1 MHFVLLSQSDKTFH
15 KEECMLKRFGMLFMS
30 GLIFCLV
37 FFGTGSA
44 AADQELLGA
53 GATFPQ
59 PLYSKMFDAYN
70 QQHKVKIN
78 YQGIGSGGGINQLIK
93 KTVDFGG
100 TDAFMTEKELKEAG
114 NTVLHIPT
122 CLGAVVVTYNL
133 PGNPKLNL
141 TPDTIA
147 GIFMGKI
154 RKWNDPQISSVNP
167 NAKLP
172 DLPISVVHR
181 ADGSGTTY
189 IFSEYLTRANKEWK
203 ESMGTGK
210 SLRWPAGMIGQK
222 GNPGVA
228 GYVKQTPGAAG
239 YVELLYALQNKMAFG
254 NVRNKSGKVIE
265 PTIKAVS
272 AAANVKI
279 PDDTNVSLTDTG
291 AADGYPISSFTWLIF
306 YKEQNY
312 GGRNLERAGA
322 LARMLLW
329 MVSDGQKYVEPL
341 QYAPLSKEAA
351 AKSLK
356 LVRSMT
362 YNGKPILK

>member
-1 MHFVLLSQSDKTFH
+1 
-15 KEECMLKRFGMLFMS
+15 MLKACS
-30 GLIFCLV
+30 VLIIAFVILC
-37 FFGTGSA
+37 SA
-44 AADQELLGA
+44 FAGDRVLAADQELLGA

-70 QQHKVKIN
+70 NQYKVKVN

-100 TDAFMTEKELKEAG
+100 TDAFMTENELKEAG
-114 NTVLHIPT
+114 AQVLHIPT

-133 PGNPKLNL
+133 PGNPKLNF
-141 TPDTIA
+141 TPDLIA
-147 GIFMGKI
+147 DIFMSKI
-154 RKWNDPQISSVNP
+154 TKWGDPRIAAVNP
-167 NAKLP
+167 NVKLP
-172 DLPISVVHR
+172 DLPIIVVNR

-189 IFSEYLTRANKEWK
+189 IFSEYLTKVSAEWK
-203 ESMGTGK
+203 EKIGTGK
-210 SLRWPAGMIGQK
+210 SLKWPAGQIGQK

-228 GYVKQTPGAAG
+228 GYVKQTPGAVG

-254 NVRNKSGKVIE
+254 NVKNKSGKIIE

-272 AAANVKI
+272 AAANIRI
-279 PDDTNVSLTDTG
+279 PDDTNVSLTDTD

-312 GGRNLERAGA
+312 GNRNAERAEA
-322 LARMLLW
+322 LAKMLLW
-329 MVSDGQKYVEPL
+329 MVTDGQKYVEPL

-351 AKSLK
+351 AKSVK
-356 LVRSMT
+356 LIRSVT